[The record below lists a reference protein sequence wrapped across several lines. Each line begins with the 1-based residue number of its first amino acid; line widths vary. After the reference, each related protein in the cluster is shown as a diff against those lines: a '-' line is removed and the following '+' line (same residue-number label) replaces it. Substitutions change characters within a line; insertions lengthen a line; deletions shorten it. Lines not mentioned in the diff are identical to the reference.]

1 MNELYAVVIIAG
13 FINLAVLIV
22 GIAIMNEFKDFKE
35 LCNIWI
41 SSQKLD
47 QDMYKLLLEQ
57 YKTMRASYDRH
68 YHIFEL
74 MTKQFEAINAQ
85 YKEIQELHGS
95 YVQLCRDCVSQYS
108 DSYEQFK
115 LCSDKLDRIFPPQ
128 VSVSPEDFKADDEDI
143 SI

>member
-1 MNELYAVVIIAG
+1 MNKLYAAVILVG
-13 FINLAVLIV
+13 FINLAVLVV
-22 GIAIMNEFKDFKE
+22 GIVIVHEFKDFNE
-35 LCNIWI
+35 LCNVWR
-41 SSQKLD
+41 SMKKED
-47 QDMYKLLLEQ
+47 QDLYKLIIER
-57 YKTMRASYDRH
+57 YKSMEESFDRH

-85 YKEIQELHGS
+85 YKEIQELHRS

-128 VSVSPEDFKADDEDI
+128 VSVHTEDFEAGDEDI
-143 SI
+143 VI

>member
-1 MNELYAVVIIAG
+1 MNKLYLFLTLLGFVNVAILVVGMYIIH
-13 FINLAVLIV
+13 
-22 GIAIMNEFKDFKE
+22 EFKDFKE
-35 LCNIWI
+35 LCNVWR
-41 SSQKLD
+41 SMKKED
-47 QDMYKLLLEQ
+47 QDLYKLIIER
-57 YKTMRASYDRH
+57 YKSMEESFDRH

-85 YKEIQELHGS
+85 YKEIQELHRS

-128 VSVSPEDFKADDEDI
+128 VSVSTKDFEADNEDI
-143 SI
+143 VI